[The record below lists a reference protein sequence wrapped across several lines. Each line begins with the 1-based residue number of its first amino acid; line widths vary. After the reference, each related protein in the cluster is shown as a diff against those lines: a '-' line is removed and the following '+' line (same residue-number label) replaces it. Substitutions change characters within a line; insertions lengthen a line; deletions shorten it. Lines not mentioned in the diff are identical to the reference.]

1 MTKLIEFLFLNTKAI
16 QVLFEFHDVL
26 VRGIKKVT
34 RDLKHDKV
42 VEKFDYGF
50 AFKIMTDCLNEA
62 SKTGSFPDCFKTG
75 NIVSVYRAN
84 DPFNR
89 SSYRPVCLFLFCLKY
104 LKARFFYQSSNCA
117 IGFA

>member
-16 QVLFEFHDVL
+16 QVLFEFHEVS

-42 VEKFDYGF
+42 VEKFDDSF

-75 NIVSVYRAN
+75 NIVSVYKAN

-89 SSYRPVCLFLFCLKY
+89 SSYRPVCLFPLLSKVFESQIFL
-104 LKARFFYQSSNCA
+104 SV
-117 IGFA
+117 I